1 MGVPDKEASG
11 FVPAFLANY
20 LPGSSDLF
28 VVLGRRVAIFGGVAV
43 MRCVAWWVG
52 CTGAVG
58 WKA

>member
-1 MGVPDKEASG
+1 MGVPDKEAAG

-20 LPGSSDLF
+20 LPGSWRLF
-28 VVLGRRVAIFGGVAV
+28 VVFGRCVAIFVGVVV

-58 WKA
+58 WKT